1 MSDEVGPLM
10 VLSQIFFSLAWPFI
24 MLMVGYLAGSAAERS
39 HFRRLAVRE
48 KRLAGFI
55 VTDLKSYA
63 PGLVPAKGG
72 VMVTGGAVIATDYM
86 KTFLAAIRKIL
97 GGELKS
103 FETLMD
109 RARREATL
117 RMLEEAERQGFN
129 AVCNLRLETADIGG
143 MTGAK
148 GAAMAEAFVYGTAFR
163 IDRDAA

>member
-1 MSDEVGPLM
+1 MDPRIFQAIAQMLFSIGVPLG
-10 VLSQIFFSLAWPFI
+10 LL
-24 MLMVGYLAGSAAERS
+24 LLGYLAGSAAERA

-55 VTDLKSYA
+55 VTDLKSFA
-63 PGLVPAKGG
+63 PGLDPAKGG
-72 VMVTGGAVIATDYM
+72 TLVTGGAVIATDYM
-86 KTFLAAIRKIL
+86 KTFLASIRKVL

-103 FETLMD
+103 YETLMD

-117 RMLEEAERQGFN
+117 RMLEQAERQGFN

-148 GAAMAEAFVYGTAFR
+148 GAAMAEAFVYGTAYR
-163 IDRDAA
+163 IDRGRV